1 MAQILVLELGSLR
14 ERRSKPDT
22 ITIRIVT
29 YTHALCTDTCI
40 LLSIQGVP
48 KQLET
53 LGNQLKSNTIVSSR
67 IISVDRNRT
76 RFIKRERKSSYIIIE
91 GFPIFTQRDRPTGS
105 QAKPAG
111 PLIYFVL
118 GHLEVYR

>member
-1 MAQILVLELGSLR
+1 MAQILVSELGSLR

-22 ITIRIVT
+22 ITIGFVT
-29 YTHALCTDTCI
+29 YTHALCTDTRI
-40 LLSIQGVP
+40 LPSIQGVP

-91 GFPIFTQRDRPTGS
+91 RFPIFTQNGRPMGS
-105 QAKPAG
+105 RAKPAG
-111 PLIYFVL
+111 PLIYFVF
-118 GHLEVYR
+118 GRLEVYH